1 VVRSQAARATD
12 KGPNKGPKTVQE
24 GSQNGRTVMP
34 DDEMPPWAIEVADR
48 LLQTYVSPDRRVLDF
63 ESLKTALIKALDK
76 AHHEGLAAGLL
87 AGGAP

>member
-1 VVRSQAARATD
+1 
-12 KGPNKGPKTVQE
+12 
-24 GSQNGRTVMP
+24 MP

-76 AHHEGLAAGLL
+76 AHPEGLAAGLL